1 MRTLVL
7 SSLFVFALVGCDD
20 APAVTADASTD
31 GAPADAP
38 PADVAKVDAPAVDAA
53 TFDPADLLAPGAV
66 MYPMAGPRSGAM
78 GRGRFSFG
86 VATASAQ
93 IEDMITQNDWYAWTQ
108 PVAMGGL
115 GRGRAPL
122 GDAVQGF
129 TRALDDVGLAADLGL
144 DTYRFSMEWSRIEPR
159 RDQVDMAA
167 LAHYGRVLD
176 AVRMRGMRP
185 SVTVHHFSSPL
196 WVDDVRRRTPCAM
209 PTDTDLCGWDNAAGA
224 ELIIEEM
231 REHAALLART
241 FGDRVDEWAT
251 VNEPINY
258 ILASYGQEAFP
269 PGRNLLFTQT
279 DRFVAA
285 VRNYAR
291 AHVAMYEAI
300 KANDTVDADGDGSAA
315 EVGFTLAVAEWVP
328 TRSRALSADPADVA
342 ARDRVRAV
350 YHYLFTDA
358 VTAGRFDGNLDGTSP
373 EMNPAWAN
381 HLDWLGVQYYF
392 RAGVSGT
399 PEILPR
405 VRANV
410 CLPNLDL
417 GACIPAPD
425 PTHRVPAMGY
435 EFWEPGIYNV
445 LRDMGRRY
453 ATVPL
458 TVTEAGIA
466 TEVGARRA
474 ENVVRTLEQI
484 ERARRDGVDVRGY
497 YHWSLMDNFEWAEG
511 YTPRFGLYRVD
522 RAMPGYPRTAT
533 EGATVL
539 RDVVRARTLT
549 AAQRARYGGLGPMTP
564 ER

>member
-1 MRTLVL
+1 MRTLVTA
-7 SSLFVFALVGCDD
+7 SMFALAASLAGCSDT
-20 APAVTADASTD
+20 PSTADAGSDARVDTGSD
-31 GAPADAP
+31 ASSDVVAP
-38 PADVAKVDAPAVDAA
+38 DVP
-53 TFDPADLLAPGAV
+53 TFDPADLLAPGEV
-66 MYPMAGPRSGAM
+66 TYPMAGPRSGAM

-93 IEDMITQNDWYAWTQ
+93 VEDMLTQNDWYVWTL

-115 GRGRAPL
+115 GHGRAPL
-122 GDAVQGF
+122 GDAVLGY
-129 TRALDDVGLAADLGL
+129 TNAVADVGLAADLGV
-144 DTYRFSMEWSRIEPR
+144 DSYRFSMEWSRIEPR
-159 RDQVDMAA
+159 RDQVDMAS

-176 AVRMRGMRP
+176 AIRARGMRP
-185 SVTVHHFSSPL
+185 SVTVHHFASPL
-196 WVDDVRRRTPCAM
+196 WVDDPRRRTPCAT
-209 PTDTDLCGWDNAAGA
+209 PSDTDLCGWDNDAGA
-224 ELIIEEM
+224 AQIIEEL

-258 ILASYGQEAFP
+258 LLASYGQETFP
-269 PGRNLLFTQT
+269 PGRNLLFAQT

-291 AHVAMYEAI
+291 AHVAVYEAI

-315 EVGFTLAVAEWVP
+315 EVGFTLSVAEWVP
-328 TRSRALSADPADVA
+328 SRSRAPSADPADIA

-350 YHYLFTDA
+350 YHYLFVDA
-358 VTAGRFDGNLDGTSP
+358 VKTGVFDASLDGSAP
-373 EMNPAWAN
+373 EMHPEWRD
-381 HLDWLGVQYYF
+381 HLDWLGLQYYF
-392 RAGVSGT
+392 RSGVSGT

-417 GACIPAPD
+417 GACVPAPD
-425 PTHRVPAMGY
+425 ATHRVPTMGY

-445 LRDMGRRY
+445 LVDMGRRY
-453 ATVPL
+453 PTVPF
-458 TVTEAGIA
+458 TVTEGGIA

-474 ENVVRTLEQI
+474 ENVVRSLEQI
-484 ERARRDGVDVRGY
+484 ERARRAGVDVRGY

-511 YTPRFGLYRVD
+511 YVPRFGLYRVD
-522 RAMPGYPRTAT
+522 RAMPGQPRTAT

-539 RDVVRARTLT
+539 REITRARRLT
-549 AAQRARYGGLGPMTP
+549 EAQRARFGGLGPMTP